1 MTNDVSFSFF
11 CSGWPSFRP
20 EELVSENVIIHNDG
34 RIESVCKTHLGHN
47 LPEGGV
53 DRYCIDLVCMAGEP
67 LSEDDERVEIL
78 QYLQGTTA
86 INATELN
93 TTSYTSS
100 ADQFSGKT
108 SNTQAIIISVVVVA
122 VFIGL
127 GTLFA
132 YFHLRDNRSA
142 AERKAGEVIQ
152 ENSSETRDNI
162 DD

>member
-1 MTNDVSFSFF
+1 
-11 CSGWPSFRP
+11 
-20 EELVSENVIIHNDG
+20 VSENVIIHNDG
-34 RIESVCKTHLGHN
+34 RMESVCKTHLGHN

-67 LSEDDERVEIL
+67 LSEDDERNEIL
-78 QYLQGTTA
+78 LYLQGTTA

-100 ADQFSGKT
+100 AEQFSGKT

-122 VFIGL
+122 LVIGL
-127 GTLFA
+127 GTFA

-142 AERKAGEVIQ
+142 AKRKAGEVVP
-152 ENSSETRDNI
+152 ENSSETRDSI